1 MSATRIH
8 TAIGALLLVSAALG
22 LACGTVETT
31 APQLYG
37 DPSAIVSEV
46 RVSPAEI
53 RVGETMQI
61 EVKIHN
67 PTSQRIQLHF
77 SSGCTVTFSVRDE
90 NGTGVAPFY
99 PCTLNVPTFVMA
111 PNETWTAQFEWD
123 GTLGGPSTPAL
134 PPGEY
139 TVLGG
144 FDPGVQRNASE
155 PVAIRILAP

>member
-1 MSATRIH
+1 MSATRAR
-8 TAIGALLLVSAALG
+8 TAFGVLLLVSAALG

-37 DPSAIVSEV
+37 DPAAVVSEL

-53 RVGETMQI
+53 RAGETMQI

-67 PTSQRIQLHF
+67 PTSLRMQLHF
-77 SSGCTVTFSVRDE
+77 SSGCTVTFSVRDG
-90 NGTGVAPFY
+90 NGTWVAPY
-99 PCTLNVPTFVMA
+99 YACTLHPLTFVMA
-111 PNETWTAQFEWD
+111 PDETWTARFEWD

-139 TVLGG
+139 TVVGG
-144 FDPGVQRNASE
+144 FDEGVQRNASE